1 MNLPTGPIPIP
12 DADFQ
17 RRKGVDE
24 ESASP
29 LELLQI
35 LERGLET
42 LSPFHRS
49 VVGYRLGAEGG
60 PALSISAT
68 ARRVHRSLFR
78 IRVVLRKAQ
87 EHLRALH
94 GPGVP
99 ELLRLLKES
108 WLPPL
113 CPLTPA
119 LLERWRSGANGDF
132 RLPPAA
138 QVRLIALVAADIP
151 CWADPPKPRAP
162 HSRGEPAAVERWLE
176 RYLKKHGGAMAL
188 SSAFADI
195 LNEPGWEDL
204 EPEGFLAELKTL
216 RRLIVDF
223 AEPEVPW
230 LRLG

>member
-1 MNLPTGPIPIP
+1 MRMKALSPN
-12 DADFQ
+12 
-17 RRKGVDE
+17 
-24 ESASP
+24 P

-49 VVGYRLGAEGG
+49 VVSYRVGADGG

-87 EHLRALH
+87 EHLRTLH
-94 GPGVP
+94 GPRVP

-108 WLPPL
+108 WLPPV

-119 LLERWRSGANGDF
+119 LLERWRGGAEGDF
-132 RLPPAA
+132 QLPPAA
-138 QVRLIALVAADIP
+138 QVRLIALVEPGIP
-151 CWADPPKPRAP
+151 CWPDPPKVRAL
-162 HSRGEPAAVERWLE
+162 HSRGEPSAVERWLE
-176 RYLKKHGGAMAL
+176 SYLQKHGGAVPV
-188 SSAFADI
+188 SSAYADI
-195 LNEPGWEDL
+195 LNEPGREDL

-223 AEPEVPW
+223 PEPEVPS
-230 LRLG
+230 LRLR

>member
-1 MNLPTGPIPIP
+1 MRMKAPSPN
-12 DADFQ
+12 
-17 RRKGVDE
+17 
-24 ESASP
+24 P

-42 LSPFHRS
+42 LSPFHWS
-49 VVGYRLGAEGG
+49 VVWDRVGADGG

-68 ARRVHRSLFR
+68 ARRVHRSFFR

-87 EHLRALH
+87 EHLRTLD
-94 GPGVP
+94 GPRVP

-108 WLPPL
+108 WLPPV

-119 LLERWRSGANGDF
+119 LLERWTDGAKGDLQ
-132 RLPPAA
+132 LPPAA
-138 QVRLIALVAADIP
+138 QVRLIALVEPDIP
-151 CWADPPKPRAP
+151 YWPDPPKARAP
-162 HSRGEPAAVERWLE
+162 HSRGEPSAVERWLE
-176 RYLKKHGGAMAL
+176 RHLKKHGGAVAV

-204 EPEGFLAELKTL
+204 EPEEFLAELKTL

-223 AEPEVPW
+223 PEPEVPL

>member
-1 MNLPTGPIPIP
+1 M
-12 DADFQ
+12 A
-17 RRKGVDE
+17 DE
-24 ESASP
+24 ESSSP
-29 LELLQI
+29 LELLQT

-49 VVGYRLGAEGG
+49 VVWYRVGAEGG
-60 PALSISAT
+60 PALSISAS

-94 GPGVP
+94 GPRVP

-108 WLPPL
+108 WLSPV

-119 LLERWRSGANGDF
+119 LVERWRGGAKGDF
-132 RLPPAA
+132 QLPPSA
-138 QVRLIALVAADIP
+138 QVRLIALVAPDIP
-151 CWADPPKPRAP
+151 CWPDPPKVRAP
-162 HSRGEPAAVERWLE
+162 HSRGYPSPVERWLE
-176 RYLKKHGGAMAL
+176 RHLKRNGGAVAV

-195 LNEPGWEDL
+195 VNEPGWEDL
-204 EPEGFLAELKTL
+204 EPEKFLAELKAL
-216 RRLIVDF
+216 RRVIVEFPD
-223 AEPEVPW
+223 PEVPW

>member
-1 MNLPTGPIPIP
+1 MRAKAP
-12 DADFQ
+12 
-17 RRKGVDE
+17 
-24 ESASP
+24 SP
-29 LELLQI
+29 NPLDLLQI

-49 VVGYRLGAEGG
+49 VVSYRVGAEGG
-60 PALSISAT
+60 PALSISAI

-78 IRVVLRKAQ
+78 IRVVLRNAQ
-87 EHLRALH
+87 EHLRSLH
-94 GPGVP
+94 GPRVP

-119 LLERWRSGANGDF
+119 LLERWRGGAKWDF
-132 RLPPAA
+132 HLPPAA
-138 QVRLIALVAADIP
+138 QVRLIALVEPGIP
-151 CWADPPKPRAP
+151 CWPDPPKARAP
-162 HSRGEPAAVERWLE
+162 HSRGEPSPVERWLE
-176 RYLKKHGGAMAL
+176 RHLKKHGGAVAV

-223 AEPEVPW
+223 PDPEVPW

>member
-1 MNLPTGPIPIP
+1 VTVVN
-12 DADFQ
+12 
-17 RRKGVDE
+17 E
-24 ESASP
+24 ESSSP
-29 LELLQI
+29 VELLQI

-49 VVGYRLGAEGG
+49 VVWSRVGAEGG
-60 PALSISAT
+60 PALSLSAS

-78 IRVVLRKAQ
+78 IGVVLRKAQ

-94 GPGVP
+94 GPRVP

-119 LLERWRSGANGDF
+119 LVERWRGGAKGDF
-132 RLPPAA
+132 QLPPAA
-138 QVRLIALVAADIP
+138 QVRLIALVAPDIP
-151 CWADPPKPRAP
+151 CWPDPPKARAP
-162 HSRGEPAAVERWLE
+162 HSRGEPSAVERWLE
-176 RYLKKHGGAMAL
+176 RHLKKHGGAVAV

-195 LNEPGWEDL
+195 LNESGWEDL
-204 EPEGFLAELKTL
+204 EPEEFLAELKTL

-223 AEPEVPW
+223 PDPEVPQ